1 MAQPRFLAETDTA
14 ERRPE
19 RVLEG
24 RVFDYRNQ
32 LLSHLRS
39 QSLDRHAALFAE
51 PMLLEGR
58 IRWRTDQPGEPRP
71 FADLTPEAQ
80 DRARLAVGT
89 LLTELRNEAARL
101 REGGSASLRR
111 LAEVLDRATQGT
123 AWADVWLLTE
133 AGAEGSVPRENY
145 VLAGWGLA
153 AAEGRPPLADLLGQ
167 SLFVAPPEP
176 APVASAA
183 PPPPA
188 ARGPWPLRLLGLA
201 AVLLLFAGL
210 LAWQLPALAGVLLG
224 LRLPEPPVC
233 EMPPESGLPPL
244 QQEEARLRARLA
256 ALEGAYSGRII
267 QCRIA
272 SAPPPPPPPVQPPVQ
287 PPPPAPAPP
296 PPPTPPTPPPTP
308 PLTPPQRSEVEQ
320 RLDRERAQRSN
331 YQVTLSW
338 DGPADL
344 DLHIDCAGG
353 GEIYYGSPSEC
364 GGQLD
369 VDMNGGGRRSNQP
382 VENVFWAATPP
393 SGTYRVR
400 VVYFDYD
407 SRRTPVPFRVR
418 IVTDGNAREVTG
430 TATRTNASPV
440 AEFTV
445 R

>member
-1 MAQPRFLAETDTA
+1 MAQPRFLAETDSA

-24 RVFDYRNQ
+24 RVFDYRAQ
-32 LLSHLRS
+32 LLSHLRA
-39 QSLDRHAALFAE
+39 QSLERHAALFAE

-71 FADLTPEAQ
+71 FAELPPETQERAQ
-80 DRARLAVGT
+80 QVVGT
-89 LLTELRNEAARL
+89 LLTEVRNEAARL
-101 REGGSASLRR
+101 RQGGSPSQRR
-111 LAEVLDRATQGT
+111 LAEVLDRATQGM
-123 AWADVWLLTE
+123 AWPDLWLLTE
-133 AGAEGSVPRENY
+133 PGTAGSEPRETY

-167 SLFVAPPEP
+167 SLFVASAAQAMPEP
-176 APVASAA
+176 APTT
-183 PPPPA
+183 PPVDRRA
-188 ARGPWPLRLLGLA
+188 WPLRLLALA
-201 AVLLLFAGL
+201 AVLLLLGGL

-256 ALEGAYSGRII
+256 QLERAYSGRVI

-272 SAPPPPPPPVQPPVQ
+272 SAPPPAPPPPPPA
-287 PPPPAPAPP
+287 PAPAPTPAPAPP
-296 PPPTPPTPPPTP
+296 PPPTAPP
-308 PLTPPQRSEVEQ
+308 PPQRSELDQ

-344 DLHIDCAGG
+344 DLHIDCPDGG
-353 GEIYYGSPSEC
+353 QIFWQARANC
-364 GGQLD
+364 GGRLD
-369 VDMNGGGRRSNQP
+369 VDMNGGERQSTRP
-382 VENVFWAATPP
+382 VENVFWAETPP
-393 SGTYRVR
+393 SGTWRVR
-400 VVYFDYD
+400 VVYYDYEA
-407 SRRTPVPFRVR
+407 RRTPVPFRVR

-430 TATRTNASPV
+430 TATRTNAPPV
-440 AEFTV
+440 AEFRV
-445 R
+445 P